1 MWDGISKRLQFCDL
15 DGTTNWSEAPAEG
28 IFSILGFIIENKP
41 GLSIKHMFELCRIVK
56 EGPAPATKAAVNISK
71 NAVEKWQGKSSND
84 NLTFISDK
92 YMPCTTSKTVAKCL
106 NK

>member
-1 MWDGISKRLQFCDL
+1 M
-15 DGTTNWSEAPAEG
+15 
-28 IFSILGFIIENKP
+28 FSITILGFIIEIKP
-41 GLSIKHMFELCRIVK
+41 DLSIKHMFELCRIVK
-56 EGPAPATKAAVNISK
+56 KGPAPATKAAVNISK
-71 NAVEKWQGKSSND
+71 NAVEKWQGKSPND

>member
-1 MWDGISKRLQFCDL
+1 M
-15 DGTTNWSEAPAEG
+15 
-28 IFSILGFIIENKP
+28 FSILGFIIEKKP

-56 EGPAPATKAAVNISK
+56 EGPVPATKAAVNISK
-71 NAVEKWQGKSSND
+71 NAVEKWQGKTSND

-92 YMPCTTSKTVAKCL
+92 YMPWNTSKTIAECL

>member
-1 MWDGISKRLQFCDL
+1 M
-15 DGTTNWSEAPAEG
+15 
-28 IFSILGFIIENKP
+28 FSITILGFIIENKP

-56 EGPAPATKAAVNISK
+56 ESPAPATKAAVNISK

-92 YMPCTTSKTVAKCL
+92 YMPCNISKTVAKCL

>member
-1 MWDGISKRLQFCDL
+1 
-15 DGTTNWSEAPAEG
+15 
-28 IFSILGFIIENKP
+28 
-41 GLSIKHMFELCRIVK
+41 MFELCRIVK

-106 NK
+106 KSNLLFWS